1 MTLRDPPAQQ
11 RQTEAGHAHT
21 AMIAQGISRDSAD
34 LTARFLFIAPPEP
47 LWRHDPEDPP
57 DTQPTARGP
66 RDRNAYGTAGAP
78 GSVDP
83 DTDAAFNK
91 HWCRLATRRRVQEG
105 VWISAS
111 DVAAAVWTPEERGWA
126 YDRHTSHARAVSAW
140 QVRQKHAATRATQ
153 RTAPPKPV
161 RGMALAPKRPRS
173 SVDDELDRLL
183 SRPSKRMK
191 VSA

>member
-34 LTARFLFIAPPEP
+34 LTARFLFIAPLGL
-47 LWRHDPEDPP
+47 LWRHDPEDPS

-111 DVAAAVWTPEERGWA
+111 DVAAAVWTPEERG
-126 YDRHTSHARAVSAW
+126 
-140 QVRQKHAATRATQ
+140 
-153 RTAPPKPV
+153 
-161 RGMALAPKRPRS
+161 
-173 SVDDELDRLL
+173 
-183 SRPSKRMK
+183 
-191 VSA
+191 